1 MTGSRRGRQRIAG
14 SLFVLLLMA
23 PPGRAQGSSY
33 RPGVGPANSGA
44 GSGSVPTH
52 STALPLPP
60 YSWGAPYTPPPIMF
74 PRFGVMHP
82 GLAGPGMGYGMA
94 LQGLASYTQAQGQ
107 YWNDIQR
114 ARILRE
120 QSRQAAI
127 DTQRKRLEWEMEYER
142 LRPTAPK
149 MMAAQRANELN
160 WARNYAASTQIWS
173 GWALNVLLRSIL
185 ASPAPTKGPHISLDP
200 ETVRGLNLT
209 DGSARGS
216 LALTRDEGRID
227 WTESLRE
234 PAFDELRGRFAK
246 TYKQALE
253 AVGYGKTPG
262 VDTLRELRSIL
273 SDMGDKLNDMVS
285 DLTPSRFIESRR
297 LLNNLGDTVRG
308 LSNPRL
314 VKAAN
319 QDWWKSIRTVAD
331 LVAHCQKNGL
341 EFGPAVAPADFPA
354 YTAAYFALR
363 AYEREVAGA
372 ALTSS

>member
-1 MTGSRRGRQRIAG
+1 
-14 SLFVLLLMA
+14 
-23 PPGRAQGSSY
+23 
-33 RPGVGPANSGA
+33 
-44 GSGSVPTH
+44 
-52 STALPLPP
+52 
-60 YSWGAPYTPPPIMF
+60 
-74 PRFGVMHP
+74 
-82 GLAGPGMGYGMA
+82 
-94 LQGLASYTQAQGQ
+94 
-107 YWNDIQR
+107 
-114 ARILRE
+114 
-120 QSRQAAI
+120 
-127 DTQRKRLEWEMEYER
+127 
-142 LRPTAPK
+142 

-160 WARNYAASTQIWS
+160 LARNDPPSGQIWS

-185 ASPAPTKGPHISLDP
+185 GSPAPTKGPHISLEP

-209 DGSARGS
+209 DGATRGS
-216 LALTRDEGRID
+216 LAMTRDEGRIE
-227 WTESLRE
+227 WTESLQE
-234 PAFDELRGRFAK
+234 PAFDELRGRFAN
-246 TYKQALE
+246 TYNLALE
-253 AVGYGKTPG
+253 TVGYGKTPG
-262 VDTLRELRSIL
+262 VATLRELRSIL

-285 DLTPSRFIESRR
+285 DLALSRFIESRR